1 MNKKTIF
8 LKMRYL
14 LLLGIAIVA
23 GCASNAQ
30 EIPVVA
36 GGPVVPDIT
45 APTVSFTSPADT
57 NTNVPLDRKIYVSFS
72 EAMKASTIAAAGAL
86 IVVDNLGAPVNGTV
100 QTFPTSATFTP
111 DLPLVN
117 NTDYTVTVKGG
128 VGGVA
133 DVADNTMA
141 GDYIFTFQTGA
152 AGDTILPTVSLT
164 SPIDAAVDV
173 PLNKVVY
180 VIFSEVMDPSTLA
193 PITPLPQT
201 ITMTD
206 AGGNP
211 VTGSVA
217 AFPTSAT
224 FTPSAPLAINT
235 VYTVTVKGP
244 LGGVADLAS
253 NEMLADHVFS
263 FTTIVTSGSPTGLPG
278 PAGAVDLG
286 TAGTYGVMANSGM
299 TLTTP
304 AKSHIYGDVGIL
316 ANASFTGFTLSI
328 ASPSASSP
336 LSAYV
341 SGEITSGPDGS
352 GYNSLNY
359 LNMVAA
365 FNDLN
370 TTWTNNNPTNNPAP
384 LTPPAVAPAIAV
396 GGTFTAAG
404 QDLTGLH
411 LGPGIYASNTPA
423 GTLSL
428 SNTSGPLVLDA
439 EGNADAVFIFQA
451 SDITT
456 TSGSVIL
463 RNGAQSKN
471 VYWILTNTATIG
483 DGTTATVFTGTIL
496 AGTHVT
502 VGLDTSVEGR
512 VLAGAGLVTG
522 ALTING
528 GVVTVP

>member
-1 MNKKTIF
+1 MNKNSVF

-14 LLLGIAIVA
+14 LLLGIAIMA

-36 GGPVVPDIT
+36 VVPVVPDIT

-57 NTNVPLDRKIYVSFS
+57 DTNVPLNRKIYVSFS
-72 EAMKASTIAAAGAL
+72 ETMKSSTIAASGAI
-86 IVVDNLGAPVNGTV
+86 IVEDNLGAPVSGTV

-111 DLPLVN
+111 AAPLVN

-133 DVADNTMA
+133 DLADNTMA
-141 GDYIFTFQTGA
+141 GNHIFTFKAGA
-152 AGDTILPTVSLT
+152 AGEAIRPTVSLT
-164 SPIDAAVDV
+164 SPVDAAVDV

-193 PITPLPQT
+193 PVTPLPQT

-206 AGGNP
+206 AGGNS

-263 FTTIVTSGSPTGLPG
+263 FTTIVTAGLPTGNPG
-278 PAGAVDLG
+278 DAGAVDLG

-341 SGEITSGPDGS
+341 SGEITSGPAGS

-359 LNMVAA
+359 SDMLIA

-370 TTWTNNNPTNNPAP
+370 AAWTNNNPTNNPAP

-396 GGTFTAAG
+396 GGTFIAAG

-411 LGPGIYASNTPA
+411 LGPGIYASTS
-423 GTLSL
+423 TLAL

-496 AGTHVT
+496 AGTDVT

-528 GVVTVP
+528 GVITVP